1 MRSIHLPFWENT
13 GKIVVMKTFFKVDD
27 LEISDDGFFLIAGP
41 CVIEDEGLTREIAA
55 EARKVTDEL
64 GIPFI
69 FKASFDKA
77 NRSSF
82 AAARGPGLEKGLS
95 VLARIKSDIGV
106 PVLSDIHESWQAQK
120 AAAVLSVIQ
129 IPAFLSRQTD
139 LLLAAARTGLPLN
152 IKKSQMMSPA
162 DIRLAVDKVSAAGGQ
177 RVMLTERGTFFGY
190 NNLVVDF
197 RSIPLMKESGC
208 PVVMDATHA
217 VQRPSAAG
225 GVSGGDPRF
234 IPLMAAAGIVAGAN
248 GVFLE
253 IHPCPEQALSDGS
266 NSLPLAE
273 LRPLLIRL
281 QKLYNVA

>member
-1 MRSIHLPFWENT
+1 
-13 GKIVVMKTFFKVDD
+13 MKTFFKVDD
-27 LEISDDGFFLIAGP
+27 LELTDERFFLIAGP

-55 EARKVTDEL
+55 EAKKITAEL

-77 NRSSF
+77 NRSSI
-82 AAARGPGLEKGLS
+82 ASPRGPGIEKGLP
-95 VLARIKSDIGV
+95 VLEKIKADLHV
-106 PVLSDIHESWQAQK
+106 PVLSDIHEPWQAE
-120 AAAVLSVIQ
+120 AAARVLSIIQ

-139 LLLAAARTGLPLN
+139 LLLAAARTCLPLN

-162 DIRLAVDKVSAAGGQ
+162 DISLAVRKTAEAGNR

-197 RSIPLMKESGC
+197 RSIPRMKESGC

-217 VQRPSAAG
+217 VQRPSGAG
-225 GVSGGDPRF
+225 EISGGDPQY
-234 IPLMAAAGIVAGAN
+234 IPMLAAAGIVAGAD

-253 IHPCPEQALSDGS
+253 VHPRPEHALSDGT
-266 NSLPLAE
+266 NSLPLRE

-281 QKLYNVA
+281 QKLYNVR

>member
-1 MRSIHLPFWENT
+1 
-13 GKIVVMKTFFKVDD
+13 MKTFFMVDD
-27 LEISDDGFFLIAGP
+27 VAITDETFFLIAGP

-55 EARKVTDEL
+55 EAKKITSEL

-77 NRSSF
+77 NRSSIDS
-82 AAARGPGLEKGLS
+82 ARGPGLDKGLPI
-95 VLARIKSDIGV
+95 LARIREKIGV
-106 PVLSDIHESWQAQK
+106 PVLSDIHEPWQAAK
-120 AAAVLSVIQ
+120 AAEVLSIIQ

-139 LLLAAARTGLPLN
+139 LLLAAARTGRPLN

-162 DIRLAVDKVSAAGGQ
+162 DIALAVDKVGAAGNR

-208 PVVMDATHA
+208 PVVMDATHS

-234 IPLMAAAGIVAGAN
+234 IPLMAASGIVAGATASSSRSTPAPN
-248 GVFLE
+248 
-253 IHPCPEQALSDGS
+253 
-266 NSLPLAE
+266 
-273 LRPLLIRL
+273 RPSRTG
-281 QKLYNVA
+281 

>member
-1 MRSIHLPFWENT
+1 
-13 GKIVVMKTFFKVDD
+13 MKTFFKVDELAITD
-27 LEISDDGFFLIAGP
+27 ASFFLIAGP
-41 CVIEDEGLTREIAA
+41 CVIEDEGLTREIAVEVKKITA
-55 EARKVTDEL
+55 EL

-77 NRSSF
+77 NRSSIGS
-82 AAARGPGLEKGLS
+82 ARGPGIEMGLPI
-95 VLARIKSDIGV
+95 LARIKEKLGV
-106 PVLSDIHESWQAQK
+106 PVLSDIHEPWQAEK
-120 AAAVLSVIQ
+120 VAGVLSIIQ

-162 DIRLAVDKVSAAGGQ
+162 DIRLAVDKVAEAGNR
-177 RVMLTERGTFFGY
+177 RVMLTERGSFFGY

-208 PVVMDATHA
+208 PVVMDATHS
-217 VQRPSAAG
+217 VQRPSAAN
-225 GVSGGDPRF
+225 GVSGGDPQF
-234 IPLMAAAGIVAGAN
+234 IPLMAAAGIVSGAA

-253 IHPCPEQALSDGS
+253 IHPCPEKALSDGR
-266 NSLPLAE
+266 NSLPLKD